1 MERFG
6 PDNSLLRWIRKQA
19 QFFFQKLM
27 LTSSLFLK
35 NELLYHAAATAFFF
49 LLSITPIFLMLL
61 LTFNKYLTSFP
72 DISDEFF
79 AFLKNIN
86 SNIDKNFLIR
96 IGLINVKAK
105 VAGTIGLLNLLWAGC
120 WILTA
125 IQKGLEIVFKSQK
138 IRTTL
143 VMNVLSL
150 LALIVM
156 LGLAFLVAVIS
167 IGLNFFQAMMADN
180 FFFLR
185 LISSFMPVIRELL
198 PFLSIFLLIFL
209 SYRFVPGT
217 KPTTLSSLKGAL
229 WCALAVILLHLLMAR
244 FLGVTRFNI
253 IYGVL
258 GSLILMLLWVHFTFV
273 LYFFFAE
280 YTYVSDN
287 IDSLTI
293 GRMYFFRLQSDI
305 KGKIIERFLFKHP
318 KRVFEKY
325 VRHYQAGETIFRE
338 GDDTTDIFYVYR
350 GRISVYRG
358 IEETQQMFAA
368 IEAGEVFGEVAY
380 LLNEKRMATAISE
393 TESTI
398 LIISADIF
406 EELLQVNQP
415 FARDVIQQLSN
426 RLRKIHL
433 PEKP

>member
-1 MERFG
+1 MSGSRT
-6 PDNSLLRWIRKQA
+6 R
-19 QFFFQKLM
+19 
-27 LTSSLFLK
+27 
-35 NELLYHAAATAFFF
+35 
-49 LLSITPIFLMLL
+49 
-61 LTFNKYLTSFP
+61 FNKYLASFP
-72 DISDEFF
+72 NISDEFF

-86 SNIDKNFLIR
+86 SNIDKDLLVR

-105 VAGTIGLLNLLWAGC
+105 VAGVIGLLNLLWAGC

-143 VMNVLSL
+143 FMNVLSL
-150 LALIVM
+150 LALTVM
-156 LGLAFLVAVIS
+156 LGLAFVVAVIS
-167 IGLNFFQAMMADN
+167 ISLNFIQAMMADN
-180 FFFLR
+180 IFVLS
-185 LISSFMPVIRELL
+185 LISSFMPVIRNLL

-229 WCALAVILLHLLMAR
+229 WCAFAVILLHLLMAR
-244 FLGVTRFNI
+244 FLSVTRFNI

-258 GSLILMLLWVHFTFV
+258 GSLILMLLWGHFTFV

-293 GRMYFFRLQSDI
+293 GRKVLFRSQPDI

-325 VRHYQAGETIFRE
+325 ARHYQTGEIIFRE

-350 GRISVYRG
+350 GSIGVYRG
-358 IEETQQMFAA
+358 TEGAQQLFAV
-368 IEAGEVFGEVAY
+368 IEAGEVFGETAY

-393 TESTI
+393 TPSTI

-415 FARDVIQQLSN
+415 FSRDIIQQLSN